1 MSSDF
6 SEDKGLWALLTLEGL
21 QNLSQVDLILY
32 LNAFDFFLQEMGRGV
47 TKVHYWQC
55 ENDEQTNRLF

>member
-32 LNAFDFFLQEMGRGV
+32 LNAFDFFFAGDGAGG
-47 TKVHYWQC
+47 
-55 ENDEQTNRLF
+55 